1 MGAEVNL
8 FVYAKKAVANKTVAQ
23 RIAHSPALHGVRSAF
38 SSGGSFVSKGANL
51 LGAAG
56 RVAMGLIPIPAL
68 PAISATFEKHF
79 EGFLRGKAHEKR
91 LEAAKAQGNVEDT
104 VKFELKELSLEEMDR
119 YRWKV
124 HQAMTDLNNALQ
136 SHNDKLAK
144 ASQEQA
150 RCAAY
155 VELATASEQA
165 ARRILKLYHKCFVVK
180 GIMEETMDWL
190 EDISLGSDGKGGVVE
205 RKRDIKKNLKI
216 EIDEYK
222 KLPGDRQQLYIDAYH
237 THCAGWCWAKD
248 LSKPPSATPK
258 LDFCANVLKWL
269 AEPAFE
275 ALEDIGREQVGEHRD
290 QILKKSA

>member
-1 MGAEVNL
+1 MGAESNL
-8 FVYAKKAVANKTVAQ
+8 FEYARKVVANKTVAQ

-38 SSGGSFVSKGANL
+38 SSGGSLVSKGVNL

-56 RVAMGLIPIPAL
+56 RVAMGLIPIPTL
-68 PAISATFEKHF
+68 PAISAAFEKHF

-91 LEAAKAQGNVEDT
+91 LEAAKAQGNVEDK

-155 VELATASEQA
+155 VEVATASEQA
-165 ARRILKLYHKCFVVK
+165 VRRIYKLYHKCFVVK

-190 EDISLGSDGKGGVVE
+190 KDLSFGSDRKGGVVGTG
-205 RKRDIKKNLKI
+205 RDIRKNLKN

-222 KLPGDRQQLYIDAYH
+222 KLPNDRQPYYIDAYH
-237 THCAGWCWAKD
+237 AHCTGWCWARDVNKA
-248 LSKPPSATPK
+248 PGPTPK
-258 LDFCANVLKWL
+258 LDFCANVMKWL

-275 ALEDIGREQVGEHRD
+275 LLEDIGREQVGEHRD